1 MAWLEY
7 VDFLDYLFI
16 SETSTEQAEVP
27 LDTTKSNINHISKD
41 LRTIIIFLLTKI
53 NFIMF
58 IKLFKSCYF
67 KPITFLMALAM
78 LTMSFTMP
86 NGTVVLKAGTMI
98 PMELVSTITSKTA
111 RNGQMVDFRVMSD
124 VKVDGKTVIPTGS
137 IAQGQIV
144 RAKKSGL
151 LGSEGELEI
160 SVKSVKAVDGTNIY
174 LSSNNIS
181 DEGSNKVAL
190 SIVLTLCCLF
200 GFLIKGGKAEIP
212 AGTQVQGMVASNTEI
227 NV

>member
-1 MAWLEY
+1 
-7 VDFLDYLFI
+7 
-16 SETSTEQAEVP
+16 
-27 LDTTKSNINHISKD
+27 
-41 LRTIIIFLLTKI
+41 
-53 NFIMF
+53 MF

-67 KPITFLMALAM
+67 KPVVFLMALAM
-78 LTMSFTMP
+78 LTMSFTLP
-86 NGTVVLKAGTMI
+86 NGTVVLKAGTVI
-98 PMELVSTITSKTA
+98 PMELISTITSKSA
-111 RNGQMVDFRVMSD
+111 RSGQMVDFRVMSD
-124 VKVDGKTVIPTGS
+124 VKVDGKTVISAGS

-160 SVKSVKAVDGTNIY
+160 AVKSIKAVDGTNVY
-174 LSSNNIS
+174 LTTNNLS

-190 SIVLTLCCLF
+190 SIVLTICCLF
-200 GFLIKGGKAEIP
+200 GFLIKGGQAEIP

>member
-1 MAWLEY
+1 
-7 VDFLDYLFI
+7 
-16 SETSTEQAEVP
+16 
-27 LDTTKSNINHISKD
+27 
-41 LRTIIIFLLTKI
+41 
-53 NFIMF
+53 MF
-58 IKLFKSCYF
+58 IKLLKSCYF
-67 KPITFLMALAM
+67 KPVTFLMAFAM

-86 NGTVVLKAGTMI
+86 NGTVVITAGTVI
-98 PMELVSTITSKTA
+98 PMELVSTITSSNA
-111 RNGQMVDFRVMSD
+111 RSGQMVDFRVMSD
-124 VKVDGKTVIPTGS
+124 VKVNGKTVVSAGS

-174 LSSNNIS
+174 LSNNNLS

>member
-1 MAWLEY
+1 
-7 VDFLDYLFI
+7 
-16 SETSTEQAEVP
+16 
-27 LDTTKSNINHISKD
+27 
-41 LRTIIIFLLTKI
+41 
-53 NFIMF
+53 
-58 IKLFKSCYF
+58 
-67 KPITFLMALAM
+67 
-78 LTMSFTMP
+78 
-86 NGTVVLKAGTMI
+86 
-98 PMELVSTITSKTA
+98 
-111 RNGQMVDFRVMSD
+111 MSD
-124 VKVDGKTVIPTGS
+124 VKVDGKTVIPAGS
-137 IAQGQIV
+137 IVQGQIV

>member
-1 MAWLEY
+1 
-7 VDFLDYLFI
+7 
-16 SETSTEQAEVP
+16 
-27 LDTTKSNINHISKD
+27 
-41 LRTIIIFLLTKI
+41 
-53 NFIMF
+53 MF
-58 IKLFKSCYF
+58 IKLFKSFYF
-67 KPITFLMALAM
+67 KPMVLLMALAM

-86 NGTVVLKAGTMI
+86 NGTVLLKAGTVI
-98 PMELVSTITSKTA
+98 PMELISTITSKNA
-111 RNGQMVDFRVMSD
+111 RSGQMVDFRVMSD
-124 VKVDGKTVIPTGS
+124 VKVDGKTVIAAGS

-160 SVKSVKAVDGTNIY
+160 SVKTIKAVDGTNIY
-174 LSSNNIS
+174 LSSNNVS

-200 GFLIKGGKAEIP
+200 GFLIKGGQAEIP
-212 AGTQVQGMVASNTEI
+212 AGIQLQGMVASNTEI

>member
-1 MAWLEY
+1 
-7 VDFLDYLFI
+7 
-16 SETSTEQAEVP
+16 
-27 LDTTKSNINHISKD
+27 
-41 LRTIIIFLLTKI
+41 
-53 NFIMF
+53 MF
-58 IKLFKSCYF
+58 IKLFKSFYF
-67 KPITFLMALAM
+67 KPMVLLMALAM

-86 NGTVVLKAGTMI
+86 NGTVLLKAGTVI
-98 PMELVSTITSKTA
+98 PMELISTITSKNA
-111 RNGQMVDFRVMSD
+111 RSGQMVDFRVMSD
-124 VKVDGKTVIPTGS
+124 VKVDGKTVIAAGS

-160 SVKSVKAVDGTNIY
+160 SVKTIKAVDGTNVY
-174 LSSNNIS
+174 LSSNNVS

-200 GFLIKGGKAEIP
+200 GFLIKGGQAEIP

>member
-1 MAWLEY
+1 
-7 VDFLDYLFI
+7 
-16 SETSTEQAEVP
+16 
-27 LDTTKSNINHISKD
+27 
-41 LRTIIIFLLTKI
+41 
-53 NFIMF
+53 MF

-124 VKVDGKTVIPTGS
+124 VKVDGKTVIPAGS

>member
-1 MAWLEY
+1 
-7 VDFLDYLFI
+7 
-16 SETSTEQAEVP
+16 
-27 LDTTKSNINHISKD
+27 
-41 LRTIIIFLLTKI
+41 
-53 NFIMF
+53 MF

-124 VKVDGKTVIPTGS
+124 VKVGGKTVIPAGS